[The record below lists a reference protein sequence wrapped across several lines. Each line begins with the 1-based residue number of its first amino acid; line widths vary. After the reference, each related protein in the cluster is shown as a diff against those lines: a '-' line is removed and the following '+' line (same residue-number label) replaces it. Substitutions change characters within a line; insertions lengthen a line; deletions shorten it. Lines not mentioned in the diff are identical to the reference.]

1 MSMSDSDNNNNNHK
15 HSGRDRDL
23 LYFVI
28 IIEFSYNNNK
38 SNTTTTSTVTSSTGG
53 PPVSGSTTFVTST
66 STTTTSSTSLLP
78 SVTNDAY
85 INAILI
91 HHNIHRT
98 NHSASALTWSP
109 AMAETARVIA
119 QTCVYE
125 HVTNINGGGY
135 GQSIGAGYP
144 ATPLGM
150 GNFVTEGLYNSEVNN
165 YVSYGSEPDTSKLNQ
180 WGHFTQIVWKS
191 TTSVGCYTADCTAT
205 GLQNVGSGVPPYFT
219 VCNYSPP
226 GMLLTSLLFT
236 LSLDEKKC
244 PWFRV
249 IMNMAIFV
257 II

>member
-1 MSMSDSDNNNNNHK
+1 MSMSDDNTNNNNHK

-28 IIEFSYNNNK
+28 IIEFNNTITP
-38 SNTTTTSTVTSSTGG
+38 SSSTTTTPTLTSSTGL
-53 PPVSGSTTFVTST
+53 PPVSSTTFITS
-66 STTTTSSTSLLP
+66 TTTSSTSLLP

-85 INAILI
+85 INAILV

-119 QTCVYE
+119 QTCVYG

-135 GQSIGAGYP
+135 GQNIGAGYP

-226 GMLLTSLLFT
+226 GNFIGAFAPNIGVSIGLPTVHADYG
-236 LSLDEKKC
+236 LSS
-244 PWFRV
+244 
-249 IMNMAIFV
+249 MTAN
-257 II
+257 